1 MFPWKKIICPTDF
14 SDSSLEALTH
24 ATELAI
30 HFKADLYLVHA
41 LPTHP
46 EPTDWKEKEEG
57 DVPGAERLLY
67 SEAEGQLRKLTES
80 LPEKGVRVHPMI
92 VDGDA
97 AEQIVRVAKDEN
109 ADLIVIATH
118 GASGW
123 RHLAFGSVTE
133 KVVRTA
139 TCLVLIA
146 RMGAGTAER
155 PA

>member
-14 SDSSLEALTH
+14 SDGSLEALAH
-24 ATELAI
+24 ATELAL
-30 HFKADLYLVHA
+30 HFKAELYLVHA

-46 EPTDWKEKEEG
+46 ESADWREEG

-67 SEAEGQLRKLTES
+67 PEAEGKLRKLTES
-80 LPEKGVRVHPMI
+80 LPAKGVRVHPMI

-133 KVVRTA
+133 KVVRNA
-139 TCLVLIA
+139 MCPVLIT
-146 RMGAGTAER
+146 RVGAATGER
-155 PA
+155 QA